1 MNEQEFDAWQSLR
14 PFRTSDM
21 KQFERAA
28 ALAGHLW
35 GAGLEHMQRQLLAP
49 HPEIP
54 AGFSLD
60 DFRNLQRQSEALLV
74 ALERKPLGLQW
85 GSLRFTMDT
94 KIQVGSQT
102 FTYPEACCEIVRRA
116 IDFLENGCNSK

>member
-1 MNEQEFDAWQSLR
+1 MDEQEFDAWAGSR
-14 PFRTSDM
+14 SFDM
-21 KQFERAA
+21 KLFERAA
-28 ALAGHLW
+28 ALAGLLW
-35 GAGLEHMQRQLLAP
+35 GAGIEHMQRQLLAP

-74 ALERKPLGLQW
+74 ALERKPPGLQW

-94 KIQVGSQT
+94 KIQVGSQS
-102 FTYPEACCEIVRRA
+102 FTYPEACYEIVHRA
-116 IDFLENGCNSK
+116 IDFLERGRNSG

>member
-1 MNEQEFDAWQSLR
+1 MDDQEFDAWQGLR

-21 KQFERAA
+21 KQFERVA
-28 ALAGHLW
+28 ALAGKLW
-35 GAGLEHMQRQLLAP
+35 GAGIECMRRQLLAP

-54 AGFSLD
+54 EGFDLA
-60 DFRNLQRQSEALLV
+60 DFRVLQRQSEMMLV
-74 ALERKPLGLQW
+74 ALERKPPGLQW

-94 KIQVGSQT
+94 KIQVGSHS

-116 IDFLENGCNSK
+116 IDFLENGRNQK